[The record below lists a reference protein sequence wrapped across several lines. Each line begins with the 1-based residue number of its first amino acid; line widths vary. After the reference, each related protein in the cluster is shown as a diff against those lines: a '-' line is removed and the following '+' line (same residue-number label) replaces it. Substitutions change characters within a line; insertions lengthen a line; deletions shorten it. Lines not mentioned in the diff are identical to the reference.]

1 LVHGLAVS
9 HRYLMPLAARLA
21 GHHPVHVVD
30 LPGFGLSGEPGR
42 VLDVA
47 EHADHLADWLAAAEL
62 PPVAV
67 LGNSF
72 GCQVAVDLAV
82 RYPDR
87 VCGLVLVGPTM
98 DPSAR
103 TASRQTLR
111 WLRDTARETR
121 CSCPSWPAMSATP
134 VPSGSPGPWPTPC
147 ATRRGQAAPG
157 EGADAG
163 HQGQQGTDRADGLG
177 LGGQPAPP
185 AG

>member
-103 TASRQTLR
+103 TASRQMLR
-111 WLRDTARETR
+111 SLRDTARETR

-134 VPSGSPGPWPTPC
+134 GPSGSPGPWPTPC
-147 ATRRGQAAPG
+147 ATRSRTSCPW
-157 EGADAG
+157 
-163 HQGQQGTDRADGLG
+163 
-177 LGGQPAPP
+177 
-185 AG
+185 